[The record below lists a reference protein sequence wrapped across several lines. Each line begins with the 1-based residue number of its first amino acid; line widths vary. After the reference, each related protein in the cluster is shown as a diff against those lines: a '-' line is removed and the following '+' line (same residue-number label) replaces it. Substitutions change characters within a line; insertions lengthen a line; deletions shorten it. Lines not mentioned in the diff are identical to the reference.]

1 MAVACFLPNFTS
13 WRTAHRPD
21 SYTWRSPLKPCL
33 LPAKAG
39 SSISFAFVSAM
50 DEYALLVE
58 CVVSIL
64 PRVLLPCTPYGH
76 VVADGHIAGAHA
88 PSVHERK
95 VQAAGPK
102 RCALTESADRV
113 P

>member
-1 MAVACFLPNFTS
+1 MAVACFLPNSTS
-13 WRTAHRPD
+13 WRTAHTPD
-21 SYTWRSPLKPCL
+21 SYTWRWPRNGCL

-39 SSISFAFVSAM
+39 SSITFAFVSAM

-58 CVVSIL
+58 CVVSISRGCIFRAPL
-64 PRVLLPCTPYGH
+64 GH
-76 VVADGHIAGAHA
+76 VPNVHVASAHA

-102 RCALTESADRV
+102 R
-113 P
+113 